1 MATHA
6 HIVEQ
11 NINEMPYNEETRA
24 MLRAYQRETDAQIYA
39 LQQKV
44 YELQSRLFSLE
55 KERYFET
62 RKTTLNHEL
71 P

>member
-24 MLRAYQRETDAQIYA
+24 MLNAYKRETDAQIYA
-39 LQQKV
+39 LQQKI
-44 YELQSRLFSLE
+44 YHLQSQIFELE
-55 KERYFET
+55 KERFFET
-62 RKTTLNHEL
+62 RNKIEK

>member
-24 MLRAYQRETDAQIYA
+24 MLRAYQRETEAQIYA

-44 YELQSRLFSLE
+44 YQLQSRLFSLE
-55 KERYFET
+55 MERHIENYNPN
-62 RKTTLNHEL
+62 KKK
-71 P
+71 